1 MKTVF
6 TNPQCVHVWAAQSQE
21 HGRTPSH
28 GMSFEGPTIF
38 SYRTAIARIHTLS
51 DGTKLVLVNSSR
63 YSVTTSSKHM
73 PAVTRAI
80 RHLPSIGVL
89 NINPTNDD
97 RHAFNMAYLRAEYQS
112 YLDSL
117 KRRRDVREG
126 DYQRL
131 EELAANARR
140 YAVAFNL
147 PVYPDGYVQ
156 NDIRNMQ
163 VFRTERDARLNTPQ
177 AIAARERAKVKRDAK
192 RTEKEIADRLERETR
207 AQLHREEQ
215 EARRIE
221 EARSLPERI
230 EKWRRG
236 EQTFGLHSIPPMLRV
251 SKSGTEVQTSHGAS
265 IPLLHGFRALRFIR
279 EVWADIG
286 AGTFNAATDA
296 RIVGAFRIDSI
307 SPTHVKAR
315 CHNFE
320 RAEIET
326 FMVTLGEL
334 HGQTD

>member
-6 TNPQCVHVWAAQSQE
+6 TNPQCAHVWAAQSQE

-80 RHLPSIGVL
+80 RHLPSIGLL

-192 RTEKEIADRLERETR
+192 R
-207 AQLHREEQ
+207 
-215 EARRIE
+215 E